1 MEQIFL
7 QESVSVLHE
16 LDLGQHTLFLMSD
29 GSMDL
34 LTNDEHT
41 PYLQDKG
48 LRLDNV
54 EVYRLFISLQEQFQQ
69 GEGHGYQEQQLE
81 KIKGGDTELTPC
93 SSQEVS
99 EREHTRP
106 IR

>member
-1 MEQIFL
+1 MGQIIL
-7 QESVSVLHE
+7 QESVSILHE

-34 LTNDEHT
+34 LANDEHT
-41 PYLQDKG
+41 PYLADNK
-48 LRLDNV
+48 LCLDSM

-69 GEGHGYQEQQLE
+69 GEGHSYRKQQLE

-93 SSQEVS
+93 SQQEAS
-99 EREHTRP
+99 EREHTSP
-106 IR
+106 IW